1 MSNTPGYIGIGCFN
15 INNQMIGFLVGN
27 KEQWADSTSFY
38 IDEIC
43 VLTNIQT
50 KGIGTS
56 LLEYLKDTLAQKN
69 VDTAYLSTERGK
81 GKPELFFIKNGY
93 VRNES
98 RVLMTMVIS

>member
-1 MSNTPGYIGIGCFN
+1 
-15 INNQMIGFLVGN
+15 MIGFLVGN